1 MSPSEKSAQL
11 EAINNADRDAHLK
24 PFLEGA
30 DKTQKIVD
38 SLGQEVV
45 RISKLLE
52 NPTLNE
58 SDRSRLQGQL
68 NGQSQAFSTA
78 QDSLKGLQ
86 EQIKNIR
93 EQSGKGC
100 RCWMA
105 LITPVLAVPKAR

>member
-1 MSPSEKSAQL
+1 MPSE
-11 EAINNADRDAHLK
+11 AI
-24 PFLEGA
+24 LEGA

-68 NGQSQAFSTA
+68 NGAISGIQHCARFSERA
-78 QDSLKGLQ
+78 S